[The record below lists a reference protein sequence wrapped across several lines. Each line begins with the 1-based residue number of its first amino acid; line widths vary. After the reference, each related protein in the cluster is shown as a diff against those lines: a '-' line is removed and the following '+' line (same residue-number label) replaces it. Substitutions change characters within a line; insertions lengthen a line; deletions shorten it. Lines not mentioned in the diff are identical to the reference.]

1 MPRYRLL
8 AIDIDGTLV
17 NSRDEVTPATRDALR
32 RAVDAGIH
40 VVLATGRRY
49 SRALPLVAPLGLD
62 LPLITAS
69 GALVKHPLDHSTIYC
84 AEFERDRL
92 LRMLSIIDQAGYEA
106 VLYADTFALGHDMY
120 CRRVEVEQPELA
132 EFFAMNPV
140 GRHIWPSIMTDP
152 PPGVFSGFTMGP
164 RDEMEALASTLE
176 TRMPGELY
184 IHVIRSPRYQGYM
197 CELASHGVTKWSSVE
212 RLAREWGIDDAE
224 ICAVGDD
231 VNDIPMLLGAGL
243 GVAMG
248 NAADEVK
255 AAADRIAPTNN
266 QDGLAEVIE
275 WLLDS

>member
-1 MPRYRLL
+1 MPPYRLL

-92 LRMLSIIDQAGYEA
+92 CRMLAIIDEAGYEA

-140 GRHIWPSIMTDP
+140 GRHIWPAIMTDP

-164 RDEMEALASTLE
+164 REEMAALAEQLE
-176 TRMPGELY
+176 ARMPGELY
-184 IHVIRSPRYQGYM
+184 IHVIRSPRYQGFM
-197 CELASHGVTKWSSVE
+197 CELSSFGVTKWSSVE
-212 RLAREWGIDDAE
+212 RLAREWGITDAE

-231 VNDIPMLLGAGL
+231 VNDIPMLQGAGL

-248 NAADEVK
+248 NAPTEVK
-255 AAADRIAPTNN
+255 AAANRVAPTNDE
-266 QDGLAEVIE
+266 DGLAEVIG
-275 WLLDS
+275 WILQT